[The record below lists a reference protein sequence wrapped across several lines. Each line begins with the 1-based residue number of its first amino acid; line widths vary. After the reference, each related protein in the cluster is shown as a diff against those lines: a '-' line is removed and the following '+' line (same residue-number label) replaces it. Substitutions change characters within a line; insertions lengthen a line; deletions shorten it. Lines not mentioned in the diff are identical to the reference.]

1 MNSQKYERK
10 GCSSSLIYYYEA
22 IQVNVITS
30 GSYSFSS
37 NSSVDTYGYFY
48 KDHFNPFNPSE
59 NLLSQDDDGCDNN
72 QFKLVAYLQS
82 NATYVLV
89 VTTYFSNRTGKFSI
103 IALGINNIT
112 FNRISEYLYFVNNQH
127 RSRKCR
133 NSL

>member
-10 GCSSSLIYYYEA
+10 GCSSSLHYYYEA

-37 NSSVDTYGYFY
+37 NSNVDAYGCFY

-59 NLLSQDDDGCDNN
+59 NLLSQDDEGCDNN

-103 IALGINNIT
+103 IALGMNNIT
-112 FNRISEYLYFVNNQH
+112 FNRISEYL
-127 RSRKCR
+127 
-133 NSL
+133 